1 MRRALGEWA
10 RTNSPVTYWYNKMSP
25 HRAVGSYTNNPGYF
39 DQDTAD
45 PGELALFLKI
55 FSELCQICNSHSL
68 IIDHV
73 NFLFGLP
80 EADAK
85 EVCKMFYRENVAK
98 VVVEIVGPDVMR
110 LEKDINTT
118 FTQKLGIIG
127 MVS

>member
-1 MRRALGEWA
+1 MR
-10 RTNSPVTYWYNKMSP
+10 
-25 HRAVGSYTNNPGYF
+25 
-39 DQDTAD
+39 
-45 PGELALFLKI
+45 LFC
-55 FSELCQICNSHSL
+55 FSKSQVNYAKLVIL
-68 IIDHV
+68 TLIIIDHV

-98 VVVEIVGPDVMR
+98 VIVEIVGPDVMR

-127 MVS
+127 MVSTTDT

>member
-1 MRRALGEWA
+1 MRRALGAWA

-25 HRAVGSYTNNPGYF
+25 HRAAGSSAYNPKYF
-39 DQDTAD
+39 DQDTED
-45 PGELALFLKI
+45 PGELFFLKRL
-55 FSELCQICNSHSL
+55 SELCQICNSYSL

-98 VVVEIVGPDVMR
+98 VIVEIVGPDVMR

-127 MVS
+127 IVF